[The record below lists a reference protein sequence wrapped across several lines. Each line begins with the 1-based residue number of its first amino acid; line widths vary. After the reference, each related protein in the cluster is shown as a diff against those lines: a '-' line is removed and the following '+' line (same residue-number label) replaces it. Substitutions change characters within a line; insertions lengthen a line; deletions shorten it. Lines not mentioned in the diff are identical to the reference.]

1 MEYTIN
7 DIEKITEFKS
17 WSDKKKIDELLRI
30 DCDLY
35 TNLGTDSTK
44 SERLEARKNSRK
56 IYRQIKQID
65 HKTGNDLL
73 VVMDRD

>member
-17 WSDKKKIDELLRI
+17 WSEKKKIDELLRI

-35 TNLGTDSTK
+35 TNLGIDSTK
-44 SERLEARKNSRK
+44 SERLDVRKNSRK
-56 IYRQIKQID
+56 IYRQIKLIN
-65 HKTGNDLL
+65 HKIGNDLL
-73 VVMDRD
+73 VVMDKD

>member
-7 DIEKITEFKS
+7 DIEKIREFKS

>member
-1 MEYTIN
+1 MEYRIN

-30 DCDLY
+30 DCNMY

-44 SERLEARKNSRK
+44 AERLEVKKNSRK
-56 IYRQIKQID
+56 IYRAIKNINQRI
-65 HKTGNDLL
+65 GEPLL
-73 VVMDRD
+73 FAMDKD

>member
-35 TNLGTDSTK
+35 TNLGIDSTK

-65 HKTGNDLL
+65 HKIGNDLL
-73 VVMDRD
+73 VVMDKD